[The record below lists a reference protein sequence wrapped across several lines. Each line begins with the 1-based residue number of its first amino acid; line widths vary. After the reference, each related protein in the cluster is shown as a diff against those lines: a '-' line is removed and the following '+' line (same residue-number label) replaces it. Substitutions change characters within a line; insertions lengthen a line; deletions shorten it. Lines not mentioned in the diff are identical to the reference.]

1 MAIHLGHGGMY
12 SRQKQMRNELIG
24 LVIGAAFLLTGTA
37 FLFNHAVEGSSTIK
51 QEQQPATIRTL
62 AVQTTQRPA
71 ILDNAAP
78 VASLATTL
86 PPTETTMAAIPKAE
100 ATAVPA
106 AATPETEATAVPAAA
121 TPEAVAAPATDNTGW
136 IYAGQFVNN
145 KWLEKGL
152 TINDELPVVGQS
164 YPLSWGAVV
173 RAAPPG
179 KNSGGKHSTNK
190 GNLSA
195 GQKVEVVQVKKS
207 GNKGHIW
214 LEIKQ

>member
-1 MAIHLGHGGMY
+1 MAINLGHGGMY

-24 LVIGAAFLLTGTA
+24 LVIGSAFLLTGSA
-37 FLFNHAVEGSSTIK
+37 FLFNHTVEGSSTIK
-51 QEQQPATIRTL
+51 QEQPAAIKTL

-71 ILDNAAP
+71 MLDNAAP

-100 ATAVPA
+100 AA
-106 AATPETEATAVPAAA
+106 AATPATEAVV
-121 TPEAVAAPATDNTGW
+121 EAAPENTGW
-136 IYAGQFVNN
+136 IYAGQFAHN
-145 KWLEKGL
+145 KWQEKGL
-152 TINDELPVVGQS
+152 AIGDELPVAGQS
-164 YPLSWGAVV
+164 YPLNWGAVV
-173 RAAPPG
+173 RAEPPG
-179 KNSGGKHSTNK
+179 KNSGGKHSANK

-195 GQKVEVVQVKKS
+195 GRKVEVIQVRKS